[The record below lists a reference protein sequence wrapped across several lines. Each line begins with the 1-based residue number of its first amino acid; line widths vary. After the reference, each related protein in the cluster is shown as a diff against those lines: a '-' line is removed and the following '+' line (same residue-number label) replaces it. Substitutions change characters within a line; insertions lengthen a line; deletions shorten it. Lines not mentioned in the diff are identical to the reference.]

1 MSKPKVL
8 ISDKMH
14 PLAAEIFTKKGCD
27 VTEKFGMT
35 PEELIAE
42 IPNYHGLAMRSSTTV
57 TPEILEAAKNLKV
70 IGRAG
75 IGVDNI
81 DVKAATN
88 SGVIV
93 MNTPFGNSITTAEH
107 AIAMMFAMA
116 RQIPQANESTH
127 AGKWEKKKFMG
138 AELYNKT
145 LGVIG
150 CGNIGGIVADRA
162 VGLKMNVIAFDPF
175 LTEERAVDLGVE
187 KVELEDLLKR
197 ADFITIH
204 VPKNEKTAG
213 LINKKSIETMKDGVR
228 IINCA
233 RGGIVV
239 ESDLLEALNS
249 GKVAGAALDVFEVE
263 PAKENALFGHE
274 NVVCTPHLGAATTE
288 AQVNVAIQVAEQMAD
303 YLVNGAIT
311 NALNMPSISAEDA
324 PRLKPY
330 MKLAEQLGGFAG
342 QITDNAIK
350 SVSIEF
356 EGTVA
361 EINTKP
367 LTSMLLAT
375 LLKTQLDT
383 VNMVNAMSIADAR
396 GITFSETKKGS
407 SESWRSVITVKVET
421 EARARTVS
429 GTLFTGKEPRIV
441 DIEGVRIEAGLS
453 PHMLFIRNDDKPG
466 LVGQVGSILGDA
478 GQNIA
483 NFHLGRTPAG
493 DSAICL
499 VSLDGELPADV
510 MAKIRDIP
518 QVKMAKTLNF

>member
-8 ISDKMH
+8 IADKMN

-57 TPEILEAAKNLKV
+57 TPEILAAAKDLKV

-81 DVKAATN
+81 DVKAATD

-107 AIAMMFAMA
+107 AIAMMFSMA

-127 AGKWEKKKFMG
+127 DM
-138 AELYNKT
+138 
-145 LGVIG
+145 
-150 CGNIGGIVADRA
+150 
-162 VGLKMNVIAFDPF
+162 
-175 LTEERAVDLGVE
+175 
-187 KVELEDLLKR
+187 
-197 ADFITIH
+197 
-204 VPKNEKTAG
+204 
-213 LINKKSIETMKDGVR
+213 MKDGVR

-239 ESDLLEALNS
+239 EADLLDALNS
-249 GKVAGAALDVFEVE
+249 GKVAGAALDVFEEE
-263 PAKENALFGHE
+263 PAKDNILFGHE

-303 YLVNGAIT
+303 FLVSGAIT

-350 SVSIEF
+350 SVSIEY

-396 GITFSETKKGS
+396 GIKFAETKKGS

-421 EARARTVS
+421 EARTRTVS

-453 PHMLFIRNDDKPG
+453 EHMLFIRNDDKPG
-466 LVGQVGSILGDA
+466 LVGQVGGILGDA

-483 NFHLGRTPAG
+483 NFHLGRTPEG

-499 VSLDGELPADV
+499 VSLDGELPEEV
-510 MAKIRDIP
+510 VEKIKEIQ
-518 QVKMAKTLNF
+518 QVTMAKTLSF